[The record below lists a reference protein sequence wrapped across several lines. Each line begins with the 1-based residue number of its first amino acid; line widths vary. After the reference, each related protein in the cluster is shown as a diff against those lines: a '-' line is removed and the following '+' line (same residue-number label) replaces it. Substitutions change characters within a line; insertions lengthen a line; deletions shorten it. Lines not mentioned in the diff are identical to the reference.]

1 MIKVDLIK
9 KIAKTRNVS
18 KEEAEAIVDAFLNT
32 LKATLENGEEIE
44 LRKFGS
50 FRIREQG
57 PRPGRDFRTGEEVEI
72 PARKTVYFKPSK
84 NLKIRK

>member
-1 MIKVDLIK
+1 MIRSDLIK
-9 KIAKTRNVS
+9 KIAKTRNIS
-18 KEEAEAIVDAFLNT
+18 KQEAEDIVDAFLNT
-32 LKATLENGEEIE
+32 LKVTLENGEEIE

-57 PRPGRDFRTGEEVEI
+57 PRPGRNPKTGEEVEI

-84 NLKIRK
+84 KLKIRR

>member
-1 MIKVDLIK
+1 MIRSDLIK
-9 KIAKTRNVS
+9 KIAKTRNIS
-18 KEEAEAIVDAFLNT
+18 KQEAEDIVDAFLNT
-32 LKATLENGEEIE
+32 LKVTLENGEEIE

-57 PRPGRDFRTGEEVEI
+57 PRPGRNPKTGEEVEI

-84 NLKIRK
+84 KLKIRK